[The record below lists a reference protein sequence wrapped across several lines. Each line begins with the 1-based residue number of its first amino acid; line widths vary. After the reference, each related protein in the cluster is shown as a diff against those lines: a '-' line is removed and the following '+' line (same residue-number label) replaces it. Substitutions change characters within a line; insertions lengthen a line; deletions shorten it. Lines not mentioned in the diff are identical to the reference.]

1 MLFQAEDLESMAAAA
16 RFDVVCIA
24 LMLVAAGLAA
34 TVIYKISN
42 AQEARRLEPVQQQV
56 GG

>member
-1 MLFQAEDLESMAAAA
+1 
-16 RFDVVCIA
+16 
-24 LMLVAAGLAA
+24 LAA